1 MQEKLRPALRELD
14 KALKIQE
21 DVVGVQKDTVDTL
34 NLMAD
39 VLKRLGREEEAEKMT
54 EREKD
59 YRTRLEKRT

>member
-39 VLKRLGREEEAEKMT
+39 VLRRLGREEEAQKMT